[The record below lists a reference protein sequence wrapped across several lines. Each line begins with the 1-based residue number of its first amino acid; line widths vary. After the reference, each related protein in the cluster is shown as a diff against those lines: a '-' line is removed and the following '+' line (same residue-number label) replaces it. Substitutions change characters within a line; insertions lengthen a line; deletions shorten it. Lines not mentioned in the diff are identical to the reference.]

1 MTLVFPFINGR
12 SIITA
17 ASLRYVAPV
26 GVVPPTPSTVQHSF
40 AESGVEAD
48 CRTQVALCCSGG
60 GFHFL

>member
-1 MTLVFPFINGR
+1 MTLVVPFTNGR
-12 SIITA
+12 SITIA
-17 ASLRYVAPV
+17 ASLLYEAPA

-40 AESGVEAD
+40 AESGEEAD